1 MYLKMVKLNI
11 FSLIIILSNIT
22 FIITKTNLID
32 DVLDDYDIKYEEY
45 LNKFFLN
52 YLDSNNLIESD
63 QLISQSYM
71 KKIIVDIMLEGL
83 SPNEVEEN
91 ILTMYNDLAD
101 IFIEKYYK
109 ERKEIKGKDL
119 INIINIKEL
128 MQKYYE
134 LNGESPIYDDDYIFN
149 DDNLNIK
156 DNADFNNDFDL

>member
-1 MYLKMVKLNI
+1 MLEINI
-11 FSLIIILSNIT
+11 ILLIFIIFLSISLIKS
-22 FIITKTNLID
+22 KTNLID

-45 LNKFFLN
+45 LKKFFIN
-52 YLDSNNLIESD
+52 YLNNNNLISSD
-63 QLISQSYM
+63 KLITENEM

-83 SPNEVEEN
+83 SPSEIEEN
-91 ILTMYNDLAD
+91 ILMLYKELAD

-109 ERKEIKGKDL
+109 EKKDIKGKDL

-149 DDNLNIK
+149 DDNLNIE
-156 DNADFNNDFDL
+156 NNNNDFDL

>member
-1 MYLKMVKLNI
+1 MLKINI
-11 FSLIIILSNIT
+11 ILLIFIIFLSISLIKS
-22 FIITKTNLID
+22 KTNLID

-45 LNKFFLN
+45 LKKFFLN
-52 YLDSNNLIESD
+52 YLNNNNLISSD
-63 QLISQSYM
+63 KVITENEM

-83 SPNEVEEN
+83 SPSEIEEN
-91 ILTMYNDLAD
+91 ILMLYKELAD

-109 ERKEIKGKDL
+109 EKKDIKGKDL

-149 DDNLNIK
+149 DDNLNIE
-156 DNADFNNDFDL
+156 NNNNDFDL

>member
-1 MYLKMVKLNI
+1 MLKINI
-11 FSLIIILSNIT
+11 ILLIFIIFLSISLIKS
-22 FIITKTNLID
+22 KTNLID

-45 LNKFFLN
+45 LKKFFLN
-52 YLDSNNLIESD
+52 YLNNNNLISSD
-63 QLISQSYM
+63 KLITENEM

-83 SPNEVEEN
+83 SPSEIEEN
-91 ILTMYNDLAD
+91 ILMLYKELAD

-109 ERKEIKGKDL
+109 EKKEIEGKDL

-149 DDNLNIK
+149 DDNLNIE
-156 DNADFNNDFDL
+156 NNNNDFDL